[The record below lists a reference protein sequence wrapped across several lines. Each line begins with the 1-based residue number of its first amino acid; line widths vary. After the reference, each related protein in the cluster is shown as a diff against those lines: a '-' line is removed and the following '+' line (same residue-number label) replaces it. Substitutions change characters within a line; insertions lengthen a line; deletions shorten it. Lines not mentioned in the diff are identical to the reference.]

1 MDVLQKWNRSI
12 PDGNGTAAA
21 ILFFLLFIF
30 LKQFYLF
37 PSGGMEAADVCLF
50 ASFFML
56 LCDCVIRRPE
66 RLFQLKT
73 EWLFYVFLASV
84 VMINAYYGIR
94 LGRSE
99 FFKYTCFWIFNAC
112 AIWSFCY
119 LTEYGGKAFLTE
131 INRVVK
137 VNIGVQLLIY
147 LSGHGRI
154 FREYWGAVRYQ
165 GTFNDPN
172 QLAFFL
178 FMMILLLYLYRCRF
192 GDRSFPVFYVLALPV
207 IAASKS
213 TGILLGV
220 FVFTILA
227 VLYGL
232 YQIGCKKGVSVKV
245 WILGICMGALIFG
258 LFLWWIWPAAD
269 FDVKTV
275 DYNMLTRIQEK
286 IWKVAHGGLL
296 GLFLDRGMEKLVLY
310 PQYLLYGAG
319 EGGFDRFTLASQVN
333 EIHCCLFSVMFCYG
347 LIPTLCLLVWLGR
360 KLRYADAAMACAV
373 VGLLAESFFLVN
385 YRQPMFW
392 MILLYGSVVR
402 MDGDGDRTSVPVAE

>member
-12 PDGNGTAAA
+12 PDGNETAAA
-21 ILFFLLFIF
+21 VLFFLLFIF

-37 PSGGMEAADVCLF
+37 PSRGMEAADVCLF

-56 LCDCVIRRPE
+56 LCDCMRRRPE
-66 RLFQLKT
+66 RLLQLKT
-73 EWLFYVFLASV
+73 ESLFYVFLASV
-84 VMINAYYGIR
+84 LMINAYYGIR
-94 LGRSE
+94 LGRGE

-119 LTEYGGKAFLTE
+119 LTEYGGKAFLTG

-192 GDRSFPVFYVLALPV
+192 GDRSFPVFYVLVLPV

-227 VLYGL
+227 VLYEL

-245 WILGICMGALIFG
+245 WILGICMGVLIFG

-347 LIPTLCLLVWLGR
+347 LIPTSCLLVWLGR
-360 KLRYADAAMACAV
+360 KLRRIDAAMTSAV
-373 VGLLAESFFLVN
+373 IGLLAESFFLVN

-392 MILLYGSVVR
+392 MILLYGSVAGGCR
-402 MDGDGDRTSVPVAE
+402 GGDV

>member
-12 PDGNGTAAA
+12 PDGNETAAA
-21 ILFFLLFIF
+21 VLFFLLFIF

-56 LCDCVIRRPE
+56 LCDCMRRRPE
-66 RLFQLKT
+66 RLLQLKT
-73 EWLFYVFLASV
+73 ESLFYVFLASV
-84 VMINAYYGIR
+84 LMINAYYGIR
-94 LGRSE
+94 LGRGE

-192 GDRSFPVFYVLALPV
+192 GDRSFPVFYVLVLPV

-227 VLYGL
+227 VLYEL

-245 WILGICMGALIFG
+245 WILGICMGVLIFG

-347 LIPTLCLLVWLGR
+347 LIPTSCLLIWLGR
-360 KLRYADAAMACAV
+360 KLRRIDAAMTSAV
-373 VGLLAESFFLVN
+373 IGLLAESFFLVN

-392 MILLYGSVVR
+392 MILLYGSVAGGCR
-402 MDGDGDRTSVPVAE
+402 GGDV

>member
-12 PDGNGTAAA
+12 PDGNETAAA
-21 ILFFLLFIF
+21 VLFFLLFIF

-56 LCDCVIRRPE
+56 LCDCMRRRPE
-66 RLFQLKT
+66 RLLQLKT
-73 EWLFYVFLASV
+73 ESLFYVFLASV
-84 VMINAYYGIR
+84 LMINAYYGIR
-94 LGRSE
+94 LGRGE

-119 LTEYGGKAFLTE
+119 LTEYGGKAFLTG

-165 GTFNDPN
+165 GTLNDPN

-192 GDRSFPVFYVLALPV
+192 GDRSFPVFYVLVLPV

-227 VLYGL
+227 VLYEL

-245 WILGICMGALIFG
+245 WILGICMGVLIFG

-347 LIPTLCLLVWLGR
+347 LIPTSCLLVWLGR
-360 KLRYADAAMACAV
+360 KLRRIDAAMTSAV
-373 VGLLAESFFLVN
+373 IGLLAESFFLVN

-392 MILLYGSVVR
+392 MILLYGSVAGGCR
-402 MDGDGDRTSVPVAE
+402 GGDV

>member
-1 MDVLQKWNRSI
+1 MNVLQKRNRSI
-12 PDGNGTAAA
+12 PDGNETAAA
-21 ILFFLLFIF
+21 VLFFLLFIF

-56 LCDCVIRRPE
+56 LCDCMRRRPE
-66 RLFQLKT
+66 RLLQLKT
-73 EWLFYVFLASV
+73 ESLFYGFLASV
-84 VMINAYYGIR
+84 VVINTYYGIR
-94 LGRSE
+94 LGRGE
-99 FFKYTCFWIFNAC
+99 FFRYTCFWIFNAC

-119 LTEYGGKAFLTE
+119 LTEYGGKAFLTG

-154 FREYWGAVRYQ
+154 FREYWGAIRYQ

-192 GDRSFPVFYVLALPV
+192 GDRSFPVFYVLVLPV

-227 VLYGL
+227 VLYEL

-245 WILGICMGALIFG
+245 WILGICMGVLIFG

-347 LIPTLCLLVWLGR
+347 LIPTSCLLVWLGR
-360 KLRYADAAMACAV
+360 KLRRIDAAMTCAV
-373 VGLLAESFFLVN
+373 IGLLAESFFLVN

-392 MILLYGSVVR
+392 MILLYGSVAGGCR
-402 MDGDGDRTSVPVAE
+402 GGDV

>member
-1 MDVLQKWNRSI
+1 MNVLQKRNRSI
-12 PDGNGTAAA
+12 PDGNETAAV
-21 ILFFLLFIF
+21 LFFLLFIF

-56 LCDCVIRRPE
+56 LCDCMRRRPE
-66 RLFQLKT
+66 RLLQLKT
-73 EWLFYVFLASV
+73 ESLFYGFLASV
-84 VMINAYYGIR
+84 VVINTYYGIR
-94 LGRSE
+94 LGRGE
-99 FFKYTCFWIFNAC
+99 FFRYTCFWIFNAC

-119 LTEYGGKAFLTE
+119 LTEYGGKAFLTG

-154 FREYWGAVRYQ
+154 FREYWGAIRYQ

-192 GDRSFPVFYVLALPV
+192 GDRS
-207 IAASKS
+207 
-213 TGILLGV
+213 
-220 FVFTILA
+220 
-227 VLYGL
+227 
-232 YQIGCKKGVSVKV
+232 KKGVSVKV
-245 WILGICMGALIFG
+245 WILGICMGVLIFG

-347 LIPTLCLLVWLGR
+347 LIPTSCLLVWLGR
-360 KLRYADAAMACAV
+360 KLRRIDAAMTCAV
-373 VGLLAESFFLVN
+373 IGLLAESFFLVN

-392 MILLYGSVVR
+392 MILLYGSVAGGCR
-402 MDGDGDRTSVPVAE
+402 GGDV

>member
-1 MDVLQKWNRSI
+1 MNVLQKWNRGI
-12 PDGNGTAAA
+12 PNGTWTATAV
-21 ILFFLLFIF
+21 LFFLLFIF

-56 LCDCVIRRPE
+56 LCDCMRRRPE
-66 RLFQLKT
+66 RLLQLKT
-73 EWLFYVFLASV
+73 ESLFYGFLASV
-84 VMINAYYGIR
+84 VVINTYYGIR
-94 LGRSE
+94 LGRGE
-99 FFKYTCFWIFNAC
+99 FFRYTCFWIFNAC

-119 LTEYGGKAFLTE
+119 LTEYGGKAFLTG

-207 IAASKS
+207 LAASKS
-213 TGILLGV
+213 TGILLGF

-227 VLYGL
+227 VLYEL
-232 YQIGCKKGVSVKV
+232 YRIGCKKGVSVKV
-245 WILGICMGALIFG
+245 WILGICMGVLIFG

-347 LIPTLCLLVWLGR
+347 LIPTSCLLVWLGR
-360 KLRYADAAMACAV
+360 KLRRIDAAMTCAV
-373 VGLLAESFFLVN
+373 IGLLAESFFLVN

-392 MILLYGSVVR
+392 MILLYGSVAGGCR
-402 MDGDGDRTSVPVAE
+402 GGDV

>member
-1 MDVLQKWNRSI
+1 MNVLQKRNRSI
-12 PDGNGTAAA
+12 PDGNETAAA
-21 ILFFLLFIF
+21 VLFFLLFIF

-56 LCDCVIRRPE
+56 LCDCMRRRPE
-66 RLFQLKT
+66 RLLQLKT
-73 EWLFYVFLASV
+73 ESLFYGFLASV
-84 VMINAYYGIR
+84 VVINTYYGIR
-94 LGRSE
+94 LGRGE
-99 FFKYTCFWIFNAC
+99 FFRYTCFWIFNAC

-119 LTEYGGKAFLTE
+119 LTEYGGKAFLTG

-154 FREYWGAVRYQ
+154 FREYWGAIRYQ

-207 IAASKS
+207 LAASKS
-213 TGILLGV
+213 TGILLGF

-227 VLYGL
+227 VLYEL

-245 WILGICMGALIFG
+245 WILGICMGVLIFG

-347 LIPTLCLLVWLGR
+347 LIPTSCLLVWLGR
-360 KLRYADAAMACAV
+360 KLRRIDAAMTCAV
-373 VGLLAESFFLVN
+373 IGLLAESFFLVN

-392 MILLYGSVVR
+392 MILLYGSVAGGCR
-402 MDGDGDRTSVPVAE
+402 GGDV

>member
-1 MDVLQKWNRSI
+1 MNVLQKWNRGI
-12 PDGNGTAAA
+12 PNGTWTAAA
-21 ILFFLLFIF
+21 VLFFLLFIF

-56 LCDCVIRRPE
+56 SCDCMIRRSE

-245 WILGICMGALIFG
+245 WILGICMGVLIFS

-296 GLFLDRGMEKLVLY
+296 GLFLDRGIEKLVLY

-347 LIPTLCLLVWLGR
+347 LIPTSCLLIWLGR
-360 KLRYADAAMACAV
+360 KLRRIDAAMVCAV
-373 VGLLAESFFLVN
+373 IGLLAESFFLVN

-392 MILLYGSVVR
+392 MILLYGSVAGGCR
-402 MDGDGDRTSVPVAE
+402 GGDV

>member
-12 PDGNGTAAA
+12 PDGNETAAA
-21 ILFFLLFIF
+21 VLFFLLFIF

-37 PSGGMEAADVCLF
+37 PSGGMEAAGVCLF

-56 LCDCVIRRPE
+56 LCDCMRRRPE
-66 RLFQLKT
+66 RLLQLKT
-73 EWLFYVFLASV
+73 ESLFYVFLASV
-84 VMINAYYGIR
+84 LMINAYYGIR
-94 LGRSE
+94 LGRGE

-119 LTEYGGKAFLTE
+119 LTEYGGKAFLTG

-192 GDRSFPVFYVLALPV
+192 GDRSFPVFYVLVLPV

-227 VLYGL
+227 VLYEL

-245 WILGICMGALIFG
+245 WILGICMGVLIFG

-347 LIPTLCLLVWLGR
+347 LIPTSCLLVWLGR
-360 KLRYADAAMACAV
+360 KLRRIDAAMTSAV
-373 VGLLAESFFLVN
+373 IGLLAESFFLVN

-392 MILLYGSVVR
+392 MILLYGSVAGGCR
-402 MDGDGDRTSVPVAE
+402 GGDV

>member
-1 MDVLQKWNRSI
+1 MDVLQKWNRSR
-12 PDGNGTAAA
+12 PDGTETAAA
-21 ILFFLLFIF
+21 VLFFLLFIF

-56 LCDCVIRRPE
+56 LCDCMRRRPE
-66 RLFQLKT
+66 RLLQLKT
-73 EWLFYVFLASV
+73 ESLFYVFLASV
-84 VMINAYYGIR
+84 LMINAYYGIR
-94 LGRSE
+94 LGRGE

-119 LTEYGGKAFLTE
+119 LTEYGGKAFLTG

-192 GDRSFPVFYVLALPV
+192 GDRSFPVFYVLVLPV

-227 VLYGL
+227 VLYEL

-245 WILGICMGALIFG
+245 WILGICMGVLIFG

-347 LIPTLCLLVWLGR
+347 LIPTSCLLVWLGR
-360 KLRYADAAMACAV
+360 KLRRIDAAMTSAV
-373 VGLLAESFFLVN
+373 IGLLAESFFLVN

-392 MILLYGSVVR
+392 MILLYGSVAGGCR
-402 MDGDGDRTSVPVAE
+402 GGDV

>member
-12 PDGNGTAAA
+12 PDGNETAAA
-21 ILFFLLFIF
+21 VLFFLLFIF

-56 LCDCVIRRPE
+56 LCDCMRRRPE
-66 RLFQLKT
+66 RLLQLKT
-73 EWLFYVFLASV
+73 ESLFYVFLASV
-84 VMINAYYGIR
+84 LMINAYYGIR
-94 LGRSE
+94 LGRGE

-119 LTEYGGKAFLTE
+119 LTEYGGKAFLTG

-154 FREYWGAVRYQ
+154 FREYWGAIRYQ

-192 GDRSFPVFYVLALPV
+192 GDRSFPVFYVLVLPV

-213 TGILLGV
+213 TGILLGF

-227 VLYGL
+227 VLYEL

-245 WILGICMGALIFG
+245 WILGICMGVLIFG

-347 LIPTLCLLVWLGR
+347 LIPTSCLLVWLGR
-360 KLRYADAAMACAV
+360 KLRRIDAAMTSAV
-373 VGLLAESFFLVN
+373 IGLLAESFFLVN

-392 MILLYGSVVR
+392 MILLYGSVAGGCR
-402 MDGDGDRTSVPVAE
+402 GGDV

>member
-1 MDVLQKWNRSI
+1 MNVLQKRNRSI
-12 PDGNGTAAA
+12 PDGNETAAV
-21 ILFFLLFIF
+21 LFFLLFIF

-56 LCDCVIRRPE
+56 LCDCMRRRPE
-66 RLFQLKT
+66 RLLQLKT
-73 EWLFYVFLASV
+73 ESLFYGFLASV
-84 VMINAYYGIR
+84 VVIKTYYGSR
-94 LGRSE
+94 LGRGE
-99 FFKYTCFWIFNAC
+99 FFRYTCFWIFNAC

-119 LTEYGGKAFLTE
+119 LTEYGGKAFLTG

-154 FREYWGAVRYQ
+154 FREYWGAIRYQ

-207 IAASKS
+207 LAASKS
-213 TGILLGV
+213 TGILLGF

-227 VLYGL
+227 VLYEL
-232 YQIGCKKGVSVKV
+232 YRIGCKKGVSVKV
-245 WILGICMGALIFG
+245 WILGICMGVLIFG

-347 LIPTLCLLVWLGR
+347 LIPTSCLLVWLGR
-360 KLRYADAAMACAV
+360 KLRRIDAAMTCAV
-373 VGLLAESFFLVN
+373 IGLLAESFFLVN

-392 MILLYGSVVR
+392 MILLYGSVAGGCR
-402 MDGDGDRTSVPVAE
+402 GGDV

>member
-1 MDVLQKWNRSI
+1 MNVLQKWNRGI
-12 PDGNGTAAA
+12 PNGTWTATAV
-21 ILFFLLFIF
+21 LFFLLFIF

-56 LCDCVIRRPE
+56 SCDCMIRRPE

-99 FFKYTCFWIFNAC
+99 FFKYICFWIFNAC

-245 WILGICMGALIFG
+245 WILGICMGVLIFS

-347 LIPTLCLLVWLGR
+347 LIPTSCLLIWLGR
-360 KLRYADAAMACAV
+360 KLRRIDAAMVCAV
-373 VGLLAESFFLVN
+373 IGLLAESFFLVN

-392 MILLYGSVVR
+392 MILLYGSVAGGCR
-402 MDGDGDRTSVPVAE
+402 GGDV

>member
-1 MDVLQKWNRSI
+1 MNVLQKRNRSI
-12 PDGNGTAAA
+12 PDGNETAAA
-21 ILFFLLFIF
+21 VLFFLLFIF

-56 LCDCVIRRPE
+56 LCDCMRRRPE
-66 RLFQLKT
+66 RLLQLKT
-73 EWLFYVFLASV
+73 ESLFYVFLASV
-84 VMINAYYGIR
+84 LMINAYYGIR
-94 LGRSE
+94 LGRGE

-119 LTEYGGKAFLTE
+119 LTEYGGKAFLTG

-154 FREYWGAVRYQ
+154 FREYWGAIRYQ

-207 IAASKS
+207 LAASKS
-213 TGILLGV
+213 TGILLGF

-227 VLYGL
+227 VLYEL
-232 YQIGCKKGVSVKV
+232 YRIGCKKGVSVKV
-245 WILGICMGALIFG
+245 WILGICMGVLIFG

-347 LIPTLCLLVWLGR
+347 LIPTSCLLVWLGR
-360 KLRYADAAMACAV
+360 KLRRIDAAMTSAV
-373 VGLLAESFFLVN
+373 IGLLAESFFLVN

-392 MILLYGSVVR
+392 MILLYGSVAGGCR
-402 MDGDGDRTSVPVAE
+402 GGDV

>member
-1 MDVLQKWNRSI
+1 MDDLQKWNRSI
-12 PDGNGTAAA
+12 PDGNETAAA
-21 ILFFLLFIF
+21 VLFFLLFIF

-56 LCDCVIRRPE
+56 LCDCMRRRPE
-66 RLFQLKT
+66 RLLQLKT
-73 EWLFYVFLASV
+73 ESLFYVFLASV
-84 VMINAYYGIR
+84 LMINAYYGIR
-94 LGRSE
+94 LGRGE

-119 LTEYGGKAFLTE
+119 LTEYGGKAFLTG

-192 GDRSFPVFYVLALPV
+192 GDRSFPVFYVLVLPV

-227 VLYGL
+227 VLYEL

-245 WILGICMGALIFG
+245 WILGICMGVLIFG

-347 LIPTLCLLVWLGR
+347 LIPTSCLLVWLGR
-360 KLRYADAAMACAV
+360 KLRRIDAAMTSAV
-373 VGLLAESFFLVN
+373 IGLLAESFFLVN

-392 MILLYGSVVR
+392 MILLYGSVAGGCR
-402 MDGDGDRTSVPVAE
+402 GGDV

>member
-1 MDVLQKWNRSI
+1 MNVLQKWNRGI
-12 PDGNGTAAA
+12 PNGTWTATAV
-21 ILFFLLFIF
+21 LFFLLFIF

-56 LCDCVIRRPE
+56 SCDCMIRRPE

-192 GDRSFPVFYVLALPV
+192 GDRSFPVFYVLVLPV

-213 TGILLGV
+213 TGILLGF

-245 WILGICMGALIFG
+245 WILGICMGVLIFS

-347 LIPTLCLLVWLGR
+347 LIPTSCLLIWLGR
-360 KLRYADAAMACAV
+360 KLRRIDAAMVCAV
-373 VGLLAESFFLVN
+373 IGLLAESFFLVN

-392 MILLYGSVVR
+392 MILLYGSVAGGCR
-402 MDGDGDRTSVPVAE
+402 GGDV

>member
-1 MDVLQKWNRSI
+1 
-12 PDGNGTAAA
+12 
-21 ILFFLLFIF
+21 
-30 LKQFYLF
+30 
-37 PSGGMEAADVCLF
+37 
-50 ASFFML
+50 
-56 LCDCVIRRPE
+56 
-66 RLFQLKT
+66 
-73 EWLFYVFLASV
+73 
-84 VMINAYYGIR
+84 MINTYYGIR
-94 LGRSE
+94 LGRGE

-119 LTEYGGKAFLTE
+119 LAEYGGKAFLTG

-154 FREYWGAVRYQ
+154 FREYWGAIRYQ

-192 GDRSFPVFYVLALPV
+192 GDRSFPMFYVLALPV

-245 WILGICMGALIFG
+245 WILGICMGVLIFG

-347 LIPTLCLLVWLGR
+347 LIPTSCLLVWLGR
-360 KLRYADAAMACAV
+360 KLQRIDAAMACAV
-373 VGLLAESFFLVN
+373 IGLLVESFFLVN

-392 MILLYGSVVR
+392 MILLYGSVAGGCR
-402 MDGDGDRTSVPVAE
+402 GGDV

>member
-1 MDVLQKWNRSI
+1 MNVLQKWNRGI
-12 PDGNGTAAA
+12 PNGTWTATAV
-21 ILFFLLFIF
+21 LFFLLFIF

-56 LCDCVIRRPE
+56 SCDCMIRRPE

-213 TGILLGV
+213 TGILLGF

-227 VLYGL
+227 VLYEL
-232 YQIGCKKGVSVKV
+232 YRIGCKKGVSVKV
-245 WILGICMGALIFG
+245 WILGICMGVLIFS

-269 FDVKTV
+269 FDVRTV

-347 LIPTLCLLVWLGR
+347 LIPTSCLLIWLGR
-360 KLRYADAAMACAV
+360 KLRRIDAAMVCAV
-373 VGLLAESFFLVN
+373 IGLLAESFFLVN

-392 MILLYGSVVR
+392 MILLYGSVAGGCR
-402 MDGDGDRTSVPVAE
+402 GGDV

>member
-12 PDGNGTAAA
+12 PDGNETAAA
-21 ILFFLLFIF
+21 VLFFLLFIF

-56 LCDCVIRRPE
+56 LCDCMRRRPE
-66 RLFQLKT
+66 RLLQLKT
-73 EWLFYVFLASV
+73 ESLFYVFLASV
-84 VMINAYYGIR
+84 LMINAYYGIR
-94 LGRSE
+94 LGRGE

-119 LTEYGGKAFLTE
+119 LTEYGGKAFLTG

-178 FMMILLLYLYRCRF
+178 FMMILRLYLYRCRF
-192 GDRSFPVFYVLALPV
+192 GDRSFPVFYVLVLPV

-227 VLYGL
+227 VLYEL

-245 WILGICMGALIFG
+245 WILGICMGVLIFG

-347 LIPTLCLLVWLGR
+347 LIPTSCLLVWLGR
-360 KLRYADAAMACAV
+360 KLRRIDAAMTSAV
-373 VGLLAESFFLVN
+373 IGLLAESFFLVN

-392 MILLYGSVVR
+392 MILLYGSVAGGCR
-402 MDGDGDRTSVPVAE
+402 GGDV

>member
-1 MDVLQKWNRSI
+1 MNVLQKRNRSI
-12 PDGNGTAAA
+12 PDGNETAAA
-21 ILFFLLFIF
+21 VLFFLLFIF

-56 LCDCVIRRPE
+56 LCDCMRRRPE
-66 RLFQLKT
+66 RLLQLKT
-73 EWLFYVFLASV
+73 ESLFYVFLASV
-84 VMINAYYGIR
+84 LMINAYYGIR
-94 LGRSE
+94 LGRGE

-119 LTEYGGKAFLTE
+119 LTEYGGKAFLTG

-154 FREYWGAVRYQ
+154 FREYWGAIRYQ

-192 GDRSFPVFYVLALPV
+192 GDRSFPVFYVLVLPV

-213 TGILLGV
+213 TGILLGF

-227 VLYGL
+227 VLYEL
-232 YQIGCKKGVSVKV
+232 YRIGCKKGVSVKV
-245 WILGICMGALIFG
+245 WILGICMGVLIFG

-347 LIPTLCLLVWLGR
+347 LIPTSCLLVWLGR
-360 KLRYADAAMACAV
+360 KLRRIDAAMTCAV
-373 VGLLAESFFLVN
+373 IGLLAESFFLVN

-392 MILLYGSVVR
+392 MILLYGSVAGGCR
-402 MDGDGDRTSVPVAE
+402 GGDV

>member
-12 PDGNGTAAA
+12 PDGNETAAA
-21 ILFFLLFIF
+21 VLFFLLFIF

-56 LCDCVIRRPE
+56 LCDCMRRRPE
-66 RLFQLKT
+66 RLLQLKT
-73 EWLFYVFLASV
+73 ESLFYVFLASV
-84 VMINAYYGIR
+84 LMINAYYGIR
-94 LGRSE
+94 LGRDE

-119 LTEYGGKAFLTE
+119 LTEYGGKAFLTG

-192 GDRSFPVFYVLALPV
+192 GDRSFPVFYVLVLPV

-227 VLYGL
+227 VLYEL

-245 WILGICMGALIFG
+245 WILGICMGVLIFG

-347 LIPTLCLLVWLGR
+347 LIPTSCLLVWLGR
-360 KLRYADAAMACAV
+360 KLRRIDAAMTSAV
-373 VGLLAESFFLVN
+373 IGLLAESFFLVN

-392 MILLYGSVVR
+392 MILLYGSVAGGCR
-402 MDGDGDRTSVPVAE
+402 GGDV

>member
-1 MDVLQKWNRSI
+1 MNVLQKRNRSI
-12 PDGNGTAAA
+12 PDGNETAAV
-21 ILFFLLFIF
+21 LFFLLFIF

-50 ASFFML
+50 ASF
-56 LCDCVIRRPE
+56 LCCYVTVVRRRPE
-66 RLFQLKT
+66 RLLQLKT
-73 EWLFYVFLASV
+73 ESLFYGFLASV
-84 VMINAYYGIR
+84 VVINTYYGIR
-94 LGRSE
+94 LGRGE
-99 FFKYTCFWIFNAC
+99 FFRYTCFWIFNAC

-119 LTEYGGKAFLTE
+119 LTEYGGKVFLTG

-154 FREYWGAVRYQ
+154 FREYWGAIRYQ

-207 IAASKS
+207 LAASKS
-213 TGILLGV
+213 TGILLGF

-227 VLYGL
+227 VLYEL
-232 YQIGCKKGVSVKV
+232 YGIGCKKGVSVKA
-245 WILGICMGALIFG
+245 WILGICMGVLIFG

-269 FDVKTV
+269 FDVRTV

-347 LIPTLCLLVWLGR
+347 LIPTSCLLVWLGR
-360 KLRYADAAMACAV
+360 KLQRIDAAMACAV
-373 VGLLAESFFLVN
+373 IGLLVESFFLVN

-392 MILLYGSVVR
+392 MILLYGSVAGGCR
-402 MDGDGDRTSVPVAE
+402 GGDV

>member
-1 MDVLQKWNRSI
+1 MNVLQKWNRGI
-12 PDGNGTAAA
+12 PNGTWTATAV
-21 ILFFLLFIF
+21 LFFLLFIF

-56 LCDCVIRRPE
+56 SCDCMIRRPE

-227 VLYGL
+227 VLYEL

-245 WILGICMGALIFG
+245 WILGICMGVLIFS

-347 LIPTLCLLVWLGR
+347 LIPTSCLLIWLGR
-360 KLRYADAAMACAV
+360 KLRRIDAAMVCAV
-373 VGLLAESFFLVN
+373 IGLLAESFFLVN

-392 MILLYGSVVR
+392 MILLYGSVAGGCR
-402 MDGDGDRTSVPVAE
+402 GGDV

>member
-21 ILFFLLFIF
+21 VLFFLLFIF

-56 LCDCVIRRPE
+56 LCDCMRRRPE
-66 RLFQLKT
+66 RLLQLKT
-73 EWLFYVFLASV
+73 ESLFYVFLASV
-84 VMINAYYGIR
+84 LMINAYYGIR
-94 LGRSE
+94 LGRGE

-119 LTEYGGKAFLTE
+119 LTEYGGKAFLTG

-147 LSGHGRI
+147 LTGRGRI

-220 FVFTILA
+220 LIFTVLA
-227 VLYGL
+227 VLHAL
-232 YQIGCKKGVSVKV
+232 YRVGCRKGVAMKDIFKSSLLYDFYGELLTEHQKEIYEDF
-245 WILGICMGALIFG
+245 ILNDLS
-258 LFLWWIWPAAD
+258 
-269 FDVKTV
+269 
-275 DYNMLTRIQEK
+275 
-286 IWKVAHGGLL
+286 L
-296 GLFLDRGMEKLVLY
+296 GEIAQDRGISRQGVHDLVKRCDKILNGYEEKLHLV
-310 PQYLLYGAG
+310 
-319 EGGFDRFTLASQVN
+319 ERFTKTK
-333 EIHCCLFSVMFCYG
+333 E
-347 LIPTLCLLVWLGR
+347 
-360 KLRYADAAMACAV
+360 D
-373 VGLLAESFFLVN
+373 
-385 YRQPMFW
+385 
-392 MILLYGSVVR
+392 
-402 MDGDGDRTSVPVAE
+402 VAEICKLADEPDNQCNVNRIKQIAQHILENY